1 MLPHT
6 CMYISSLNVTLSI
19 YTITRYERFMTSGSH
34 VHACRFR
41 ARQSHRCTVFTDI
54 FLCQTVSDTY
64 CSHTWPLHAK
74 RYQRSEPSVN
84 TRIEKVYETTRF
96 FVSLWLP
103 NEHNI
108 HTLHIV
114 CAYIAHLLSS
124 TFVNLKC
131 MLIERWVCVDVQCN
145 HVYVTP
151 ACQGK
156 KDVMIVFNANLYY
169 LCITVDNFPRLEHV
183 SLTSWRL

>member
-1 MLPHT
+1 MNDSWLPVHT
-6 CMYISSLNVTLSI
+6 CTHVDSVH
-19 YTITRYERFMTSGSH
+19 GSH
-34 VHACRFR
+34 TGAQYSPIYFSV
-41 ARQSHRCTVFTDI
+41 RQCLTHIVPIHDHCTRNATKD
-54 FLCQTVSDTY
+54 
-64 CSHTWPLHAK
+64 
-74 RYQRSEPSVN
+74 RSEPSVN